1 MREGK
6 FPSLRKMAKWKEQ
19 NNKACVCLCVSMSLC
34 LCWGGE
40 GILSILEDCF
50 SNNERA
56 SGLEAHVV
64 TLLEKNIRT
73 ESAADLAT
81 SNAKL

>member
-1 MREGK
+1 MERTK
-6 FPSLRKMAKWKEQ
+6 QQSV
-19 NNKACVCLCVSMSLC
+19 CVSLCVYVSVSVLG
-34 LCWGGE
+34 GGE